1 MLSLLRCHCVVSSA
15 SSCAVMLRSPYFD
28 VAASFHLRQTVLL
41 CCAVC
46 AALSLCRLRP
56 VRLCCIAVMSL
67 CRPIT
72 VILCCQTLLSFC
84 HSLHCHTVLSDLAVI
99 SVAGFAVILC
109 CQIMLSFCRL
119 IRCHTVLS
127 DLAVILSLALL
138 SYFAVLL
145 CVSSELPV
153 MMPSFLSYCT
163 VKQSCHTK
171 LSDCAVGHVAPDCVL
186 LRCLTC
192 CLC

>member
-1 MLSLLRCHCVVSSA
+1 MHLCRAMLSLLRCHCVVSSA

-84 HSLHCHTVLSDLAVI
+84 HSLHCHT
-99 SVAGFAVILC
+99 
-109 CQIMLSFCRL
+109 
-119 IRCHTVLS
+119 
-127 DLAVILSLALL
+127 LL
-138 SYFAVLL
+138 SYFVSVLNCRSCCL
-145 CVSSELPV
+145 HFCHIV
-153 MMPSFLSYCT
+153 LSNR
-163 VKQSCHTK
+163 VVI
-171 LSDCAVGHVAPDCVL
+171 LS
-186 LRCLTC
+186 CLTVLSVMSPRIMSC
-192 CLC
+192 